1 LGQLKSKVAA
11 FQTALQA
18 VENPDSYSAAVASS
32 SNESAVTVS
41 SSTGALIGSHE
52 IEVDKLAK
60 PAQYIFANSAFTA
73 NDALAGFTT
82 GTFDLIVAGETNSL
96 AVDSATTIEDLSTFI
111 NGLGLNVAAS
121 ITQTTSGQY
130 ALIIQGTQSGED
142 NDVTFSA
149 HDALSADFETNNAL
163 AGFTATG
170 TFDLI
175 FAGETKSLAVDSTTT
190 IENLRTWIN
199 GLGIDVAASIE
210 SNVSGKYELIIQGTQ
225 SGTEDDVI
233 FGLRGASISSAAAVL
248 GSDTAYGNQAQDA
261 EFTLNGLDFKRATNN
276 ISDVLSGTTF
286 NLVSTTV
293 QAATITLAA
302 GPDNGQ
308 EVIQAFITAFN
319 DLTAMSK
326 KLTQKGEGSTAAG
339 SLAGSPGTLFFI
351 NQIKSMLS
359 TGITYESGGVSTA
372 LDLYELGIDIN
383 SDGTLEF
390 NAVNYASTDSL
401 ATILASGINIGST
414 SFSDT
419 ENLDAF
425 LTSQIEVGGDLN
437 ESISN
442 EQDDLYQMSEKE
454 VALQMR
460 LDSKQKSYISQYSSL
475 NALLFKL
482 NNTSSALTSALAGL
496 VDGQNNN

>member
-1 LGQLKSKVAA
+1 MATSSISTSTAAIDVAGLVEGIMAIENKPLTTLQSKITRQNLLISDLGQLKSKVAA

-41 SSTGALIGSHE
+41 SSTGALIGNHQ
-52 IEVDKLAK
+52 ITVTQLAK
-60 PAQYIFANSAFTA
+60 PAQYIFADSDFTTS
-73 NDALAGFTT
+73 DALVGFLDNS
-82 GTFDLIVAGETNSL
+82 TFDLTVAGELNSL
-96 AVDSATTIEDLSTFI
+96 SVDSTTTIEDLSTFI

-142 NDVTFSA
+142 NDVTFGVNGS
-149 HDALSADFETNNAL
+149 LS
-163 AGFTATG
+163 
-170 TFDLI
+170 
-175 FAGETKSLAVDSTTT
+175 SHP
-190 IENLRTWIN
+190 
-199 GLGIDVAASIE
+199 
-210 SNVSGKYELIIQGTQ
+210 
-225 SGTEDDVI
+225 
-233 FGLRGASISSAAAVL
+233 ISSAAAVA
-248 GSDTAYGNQAQDA
+248 SPSATAYGNQAQDA
-261 EFTLNGLDFKRATNN
+261 EFTLDGVMEFTRTTNN
-276 ISDVLSGTTF
+276 VDDVLPGTTS
-286 NLVSTTV
+286 NLVSTGV
-293 QAATITLAA
+293 ANITLAA
-302 GPDNGQ
+302 GPDKGQ
-308 EVIQAFITAFN
+308 EVIKAFITAFN
-319 DLTAMSK
+319 DLTTTSK
-326 KLTQKGEGSTAAG
+326 KLTQKGDSSTTAG
-339 SLAGSPGTLFFI
+339 SLAGSPGALFFI

-390 NAVNYASTDSL
+390 NAVNYANTDSV

-419 ENLDAF
+419 DNLDAF
-425 LTSQIEVGGDLN
+425 LTSQIQSGGDLS

-442 EQDDLYQMSEKE
+442 EQDNLYQMSQKE
-454 VALQMR
+454 AALQMR
-460 LDSKQKSYISQYSSL
+460 LDIKEKSYISQYSSL

>member
-1 LGQLKSKVAA
+1 MATSGISSGTAAIDVAGMVEGLMAIENRPLVTLQSKITSQNLLISDLGQLKSKVSA

-41 SSTGALIGSHE
+41 SSTGALIGNHQ
-52 IEVDKLAK
+52 ITVTQLAK
-60 PAQYIFANSAFTA
+60 PAQYIFADLDFTTS
-73 NDALAGFTT
+73 DALVGFLDSS
-82 GTFDLIVAGETNSL
+82 TFDLTVAGQLNSL
-96 AVDSATTIEDLSTFI
+96 SVDSTTTIQDLSTFI
-111 NGLGLNVAAS
+111 NGLGLSVAAS

-142 NDVTFSA
+142 NDVTFGV
-149 HDALSADFETNNAL
+149 N
-163 AGFTATG
+163 G
-170 TFDLI
+170 
-175 FAGETKSLAVDSTTT
+175 SLDSHP
-190 IENLRTWIN
+190 
-199 GLGIDVAASIE
+199 
-210 SNVSGKYELIIQGTQ
+210 
-225 SGTEDDVI
+225 
-233 FGLRGASISSAAAVL
+233 ISSAAALASPSV
-248 GSDTAYGNQAQDA
+248 TAYGNQAQDA
-261 EFTLNGLDFKRATNN
+261 EFTLDGLMEFTRTTNN
-276 ISDVLSGTTF
+276 VDDVLSGTTI
-286 NLVSTTV
+286 NLVSTGI
-293 QAATITLAA
+293 ANITLAT

-319 DLTAMSK
+319 DLTATSK
-326 KLTQKGEGSTAAG
+326 KLTQKGDSSTVAG
-339 SLAGSPGTLFFI
+339 SLAGSPGALFFI

-359 TGITYESGGVSTA
+359 EGITYESGGVSTA
-372 LDLYELGIDIN
+372 LDIYELGIDIN

-390 NAVNYASTDSL
+390 NAVNYASTDGI

-419 ENLDAF
+419 DNLDAF
-425 LTSQIEVGGDLN
+425 LTSQIQSGGDLS

-442 EQDDLYQMSEKE
+442 EQDTLYQMSEKE

-460 LDSKQKSYISQYSSL
+460 LDSKKKSYISQYSSL

>member
-1 LGQLKSKVAA
+1 MATSGISSGTAAIDVAGMVEGLMAIENRPLVTLQSKITSKNLLISDLGQLKSKVSA

-41 SSTGALIGSHE
+41 SSTGALIGNHQ
-52 IEVDKLAK
+52 ITVTQLAK
-60 PAQYIFANSAFTA
+60 PAQYIFADLDFTTS
-73 NDALAGFTT
+73 DALVGFLDSS
-82 GTFDLIVAGETNSL
+82 TFDLTVAGQLNSL
-96 AVDSATTIEDLSTFI
+96 SVDSTTTIQDLSTFI
-111 NGLGLNVAAS
+111 NGLGLSVAAS

-142 NDVTFSA
+142 NDVTFGV
-149 HDALSADFETNNAL
+149 N
-163 AGFTATG
+163 G
-170 TFDLI
+170 
-175 FAGETKSLAVDSTTT
+175 SLDSHP
-190 IENLRTWIN
+190 
-199 GLGIDVAASIE
+199 
-210 SNVSGKYELIIQGTQ
+210 
-225 SGTEDDVI
+225 
-233 FGLRGASISSAAAVL
+233 ISSAAALASPSV
-248 GSDTAYGNQAQDA
+248 TAYGNQAQDA
-261 EFTLNGLDFKRATNN
+261 EFTLDGLMEFTRTTNN
-276 ISDVLSGTTF
+276 VDDVLSGTTI
-286 NLVSTTV
+286 NLVSTGI
-293 QAATITLAA
+293 ANITLAT

-319 DLTAMSK
+319 DLTATSK
-326 KLTQKGEGSTAAG
+326 KLTQKGDSSTVAG
-339 SLAGSPGTLFFI
+339 SLAGSPGALFFI

-359 TGITYESGGVSTA
+359 EGITYESGGVSTA
-372 LDLYELGIDIN
+372 LDIYELGIDIN

-390 NAVNYASTDSL
+390 NAVNYASTDGI

-419 ENLDAF
+419 DNLDAF
-425 LTSQIEVGGDLN
+425 LTSQIQSGGDLS

-442 EQDDLYQMSEKE
+442 EQDTLYQMSEKE

-460 LDSKQKSYISQYSSL
+460 LDSKKKSYISQYSSL

>member
-1 LGQLKSKVAA
+1 MATSGISSGTAAIDVAGMVEGLMAIENRPLVTLQSKIKSQNLIISDLGQLKSKVSA

-41 SSTGALIGSHE
+41 TSTGALIGNHQ
-52 IEVDKLAK
+52 ITVTQLAK
-60 PAQYIFANSAFTA
+60 PAQYIFADSDFTTS
-73 NDALAGFTT
+73 DALVGFLDSS
-82 GTFDLIVAGETNSL
+82 TFDLTVAGQLNSL
-96 AVDSATTIEDLSTFI
+96 SVDSTTTIEDLSTFI
-111 NGLGLNVAAS
+111 NGLGLSVAAS

-130 ALIIQGTQSGED
+130 ALIIQGTQSGQD
-142 NDVTFSA
+142 NDVTFGV
-149 HDALSADFETNNAL
+149 N
-163 AGFTATG
+163 G
-170 TFDLI
+170 
-175 FAGETKSLAVDSTTT
+175 SLGSHP
-190 IENLRTWIN
+190 
-199 GLGIDVAASIE
+199 
-210 SNVSGKYELIIQGTQ
+210 
-225 SGTEDDVI
+225 
-233 FGLRGASISSAAAVL
+233 ISSAAAL
-248 GSDTAYGNQAQDA
+248 AGPSTTAYGNQAQDA
-261 EFTLNGLDFKRATNN
+261 EFTLDGLMEFTRTTNN
-276 ISDVLSGTTF
+276 VDDVLSGTTF
-286 NLVSTTV
+286 NLVSTGI
-293 QAATITLAA
+293 ANITLAA

-319 DLTAMSK
+319 DLTATSK
-326 KLTQKGEGSTAAG
+326 KLTQKGDSSTAPG
-339 SLAGSPGTLFFI
+339 SLAGSPGALFFI

-359 TGITYESGGVSTA
+359 EGITYESGGVSTV

-390 NAVNYASTDSL
+390 NAVNYASTDGI

-419 ENLDAF
+419 DNLDAF
-425 LTSQIEVGGDLN
+425 LTSQIQSGGDLS

-442 EQDDLYQMSEKE
+442 EQDTLYQMSEKE

-460 LDSKQKSYISQYSSL
+460 LDSKEKSYISQYSSL

>member
-1 LGQLKSKVAA
+1 M
-11 FQTALQA
+11 
-18 VENPDSYSAAVASS
+18 E
-32 SNESAVTVS
+32 
-41 SSTGALIGSHE
+41 
-52 IEVDKLAK
+52 
-60 PAQYIFANSAFTA
+60 FTR
-73 NDALAGFTT
+73 T
-82 GTFDLIVAGETNSL
+82 
-96 AVDSATTIEDLSTFI
+96 
-111 NGLGLNVAAS
+111 
-121 ITQTTSGQY
+121 
-130 ALIIQGTQSGED
+130 
-142 NDVTFSA
+142 
-149 HDALSADFETNNAL
+149 TNNV
-163 AGFTATG
+163 G
-170 TFDLI
+170 
-175 FAGETKSLAVDSTTT
+175 
-190 IENLRTWIN
+190 
-199 GLGIDVAASIE
+199 
-210 SNVSGKYELIIQGTQ
+210 
-225 SGTEDDVI
+225 
-233 FGLRGASISSAAAVL
+233 
-248 GSDTAYGNQAQDA
+248 
-261 EFTLNGLDFKRATNN
+261 
-276 ISDVLSGTTF
+276 DVLSGTTF
-286 NLVSTTV
+286 NLVSTGV
-293 QAATITLAA
+293 ANITLAA

-425 LTSQIEVGGDLN
+425 LSSQIEVGGDLN